1 MWQFILNFF
10 KGWLKRQFVGNPI
23 VEDTGPYLHK
33 TAQALSV
40 GIIGAVSFIA
50 IGMLGAVVLVFGSIK
65 QWF

>member
-1 MWQFILNFF
+1 MWQYILNFF
-10 KGWLKRQFVGNPI
+10 KRWLKKQFVGNPI

-40 GIIGAVSFIA
+40 GMIGAVIFIVL
-50 IGMLGAVVLVFGSIK
+50 GFLGAALVVIGSIK